1 MVNFTWDPKKAES
14 NLRKHRVSF
23 EEAVTV
29 FEDKLSITGEDVLH
43 PERTFIIGMSK
54 RERTLYCVYVERGE
68 DETRIISSRRVTPHE
83 RRKHEEG

>member
-1 MVNFTWDPKKAES
+1 
-14 NLRKHRVSF
+14 
-23 EEAVTV
+23 VTV

-54 RERTLYCVYVERGE
+54 RERTLYCVFVERGE

-83 RRKHEEG
+83 RRRYEEG